1 MNPIV
6 RTIFRSNVG
15 AFLIFAVIL
24 CGANWLLA
32 KGSIPAK
39 PILFVAVLFAVYY
52 NFVFK
57 IAVYTLSGKRKK
69 WIIAF
74 CSLILLVLTTDPI
87 LGFLIYSFFPIL
99 GVYLDQ
105 NMLME
110 NYMYDRIEFRRRWV
124 SALTFII
131 FLVGL
136 RLVFRLYKSK
146 MREANESKQQTKRL
160 EQEITNLNRLL
171 KARNLNP
178 HFMVNVSAIALH
190 RERMRPNEEN
200 MKMLTMLIAL
210 MNYQLRMDNDQQT
223 THWQDEWE
231 QVENL
236 LEMACYK
243 DQNFVYE
250 WRDSNCLAD
259 LDTVIPHG
267 LLLMPLE
274 NALKYGK
281 NTAKWPLR
289 MVFRK
294 SGDRIH
300 IRYTNYFDP
309 LKRDQIQSTHQGFPL
324 MEARLG
330 GGAWPITMLRQ
341 EEGDCFWVDIEIIC
355 STSTTYDDEE
365 RKVYDPHDRRSA
377 GIDRSYRDNPKTAS
391 KCGRKN

>member
-274 NALKYGK
+274 NA
-281 NTAKWPLR
+281 
-289 MVFRK
+289 
-294 SGDRIH
+294 
-300 IRYTNYFDP
+300 
-309 LKRDQIQSTHQGFPL
+309 
-324 MEARLG
+324 
-330 GGAWPITMLRQ
+330 
-341 EEGDCFWVDIEIIC
+341 
-355 STSTTYDDEE
+355 
-365 RKVYDPHDRRSA
+365 
-377 GIDRSYRDNPKTAS
+377 
-391 KCGRKN
+391 